1 MKKNWLL
8 LAVLAAIAA
17 ACFFYFRRP
26 PQQPLPVP
34 PTPAAPAPTQ
44 SQAPVQTEPEAKAV
58 ALESSLV
65 TPNAPVL
72 STQDTASAAEPQP
85 DIKILL
91 AQMDE
96 VLRGKSHDMTV
107 VLHVKTS
114 RWERDYKI
122 RVWMKGIDYTFARVL
137 SPSKSEGQG
146 FLRVQSRLWQYLP
159 SAERTILIP
168 PSLMLDDFMGSDF
181 SNDDFVKLSYMPR
194 DYDGSVAGEEKID
207 GFDCYRLELIPKP
220 DAPVTYGKLVV
231 WLRQKDSAPVRWDF
245 FNEKL
250 VHIRTLEYS
259 DFKSFGTHE
268 IPTVWKMSN
277 HKDKDRSTTVTIQEA
292 AFDQEIPDS
301 LFTKSNLEKYP

>member
-1 MKKNWLL
+1 MKMKWLAL
-8 LAVLAAIAA
+8 SVLAAIAA
-17 ACFFYFRRP
+17 VCFFNFRPASAPSPAAAPASP
-26 PQQPLPVP
+26 PIPAAVQS
-34 PTPAAPAPTQ
+34 TPEAAPAPAPAESAVPDQKADNLTAQ
-44 SQAPVQTEPEAKAV
+44 S
-58 ALESSLV
+58 ESF
-65 TPNAPVL
+65 
-72 STQDTASAAEPQP
+72 ASGPQP
-85 DIKILL
+85 DVKVLL
-91 AQMDE
+91 TQMDE

-107 VLHVKTS
+107 VLHVKTP

-122 RVWMKGIDYTFARVL
+122 RVWMKGVDYTFARVL
-137 SPSKSEGQG
+137 EPSKSEGQG

-181 SNDDFVKLSYMPR
+181 SNDDFVKLSYLPR
-194 DYDGSVAGEEKID
+194 DYDASISAEEKIG

-250 VHIRTLEYS
+250 IHIRTLEYS
-259 DFKSFGTHE
+259 DFKTFGSHE
-268 IPTVWKMSN
+268 IPAVWKMSN
-277 HKDKDRSTTVTIQEA
+277 HKDTDRSTTVTIQEA
-292 AFDQEIPDS
+292 VFDQEISDS